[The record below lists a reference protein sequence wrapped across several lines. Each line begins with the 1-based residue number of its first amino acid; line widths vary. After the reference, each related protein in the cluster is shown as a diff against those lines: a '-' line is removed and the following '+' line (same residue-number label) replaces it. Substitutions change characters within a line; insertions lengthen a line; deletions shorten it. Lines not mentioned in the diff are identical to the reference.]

1 MNTEIKIALT
11 NLGAYNEGTLRFV
24 WLNLPASEVELE
36 EAYEAIGIGEED
48 GCGGVYEEVFI
59 TAYEAPFTIDEY
71 DNIEDLNEKAEELTN
86 LDEWELEIVE
96 AYMECYDNDVFRAID
111 ALDDC
116 VWYPNTSL
124 EELAEEL
131 LIERLEYEDVPE
143 WVYNYIDFKGY
154 ARDLSF
160 DNYCEVNDGVL
171 YVG

>member
-1 MNTEIKIALT
+1 MDTEIRIALT

-24 WLNLPASEVELE
+24 WLNLPASEEELE

-59 TAYEAPFTIDEY
+59 TDYEAPFAIGEY
-71 DNIEDLNEKAEELTN
+71 DSIEDLNEKAETLTA
-86 LDEWELEIVE
+86 LDEWELEIVK

-116 VWYPNTSL
+116 IWYPNTTL

-131 LIERLEYEDVPE
+131 LTEDLNCAGVPD
-143 WVYNYIDFKGY
+143 WVYNYIDFSGY
-154 ARDLSF
+154 ARDLHY
-160 DNYCEVNDGVL
+160 DNYYEVNDGVL

>member
-24 WLNLPASEVELE
+24 WLNLPASEEELE
-36 EAYEAIGIGEED
+36 EAYNAIGIGEED

-59 TAYEAPFTIDEY
+59 ADYEAPFTIGES

-96 AYMECYDNDVFRAID
+96 AYMECCYDDVFSAID
-111 ALDDC
+111 ALDSC
-116 VWYPNTSL
+116 IWYPNMTL

-131 LIERLEYEDVPE
+131 LTEDLNYAGVPD
-143 WVYNYIDFKGY
+143 WVYSYIDFKKY
-154 ARDLSF
+154 ACDLSF
-160 DNYCEVNDGVL
+160 DNYYEVNDGVL
-171 YVG
+171 YVD